1 MEPIQQ
7 RPASDAAMQRWR
19 IVAVAIVAWAS
30 HASPSYAQAW
40 TPPVGVPDPGAWF
53 MATTGDVRNVSS
65 GGGGITF
72 SGTGTAASP
81 VVYRG
86 VGSPEFSGQVSITGS
101 YVIVEGI
108 VVRGGVVRFSGD
120 HLVLRDSE
128 ITNNAGA
135 VSKTTV
141 STGGT
146 SSDIVVFRNKIHDN
160 GQWQSSA
167 ENDFH
172 GVSASGSVRRMW
184 ILENEMYHHGGD
196 SVQIGHGGG
205 NSVSGVYIGR
215 NVMHHDRENAVDLKE
230 VSDVVVSE
238 NTMYG
243 YRSTGSSEGAAVVIH
258 YCPINASIVNNLIYD
273 SQVGISSTSLNSA
286 CAGQSVTNRI
296 VGNVIHTILGN
307 AIQGWGS
314 GKVTQ
319 IANNT
324 LHNVQGVGIDI
335 DNAGSGS
342 FAENN
347 ILSSVRGGQIVA
359 NGVTSRNN
367 LTSGD
372 PLFLN
377 AAGGD
382 FRLQAGSQAVN
393 KGVSSTAFAGFQS
406 VFGVSITVDRAGQSR
421 PSGGAFDIGAYE
433 YAEGVSSTRPSPPTN
448 LVVAQ

>member
-1 MEPIQQ
+1 MEPNQQ
-7 RPASDAAMQRWR
+7 LPASEIVTRRWR
-19 IVAVAIVAWAS
+19 AATVVAMAVWMAAASLS
-30 HASPSYAQAW
+30 HAQSW
-40 TPPVGVPDPGAWF
+40 TPPVGIPNPGSWF
-53 MATTGDVRNVSS
+53 MATTGDVRDVST
-65 GGGGITF
+65 GGGSITF

-81 VVYRG
+81 IVYRG
-86 VGSPEFSGQVSITGS
+86 VGQPTFTGQVSITGS

-108 VVRGGVVRFSGD
+108 VVSGGVVRFGGD
-120 HLVLRDSE
+120 HLVLRNSE
-128 ITNNAGA
+128 IANNTGS

-141 STGGT
+141 NTAAT

-184 ILENEMYHHGGD
+184 IMENEMYHHGGD

-215 NVMHHDRENAVDLKE
+215 NTMHHDRENAVDLKE

-286 CAGQSVTNRI
+286 CDGRSVTNRI
-296 VGNVIHTILGN
+296 VGNVIHTILAN

-324 LHNVQGVGIDI
+324 LHNVQGAGIDI

-347 ILSSVRGGQIVA
+347 ILSGVRGGQIVA
-359 NGVTSRNN
+359 NGVTARNN

-372 PLFLN
+372 PLFIN
-377 AAGGD
+377 AASGD
-382 FRLQAGSQAVN
+382 FRLQAGSPAVN
-393 KGVSSTAFAGFQS
+393 KGASSTAFSGFQS
-406 VFGVSITVDRAGQSR
+406 VFGVAITVDRAGQSR
-421 PSGGAFDIGAYE
+421 PSGSTFDIGAYE
-433 YAEGVSSTRPSPPTN
+433 YGEGAASRPSPPTN
-448 LVVAQ
+448 VAVR